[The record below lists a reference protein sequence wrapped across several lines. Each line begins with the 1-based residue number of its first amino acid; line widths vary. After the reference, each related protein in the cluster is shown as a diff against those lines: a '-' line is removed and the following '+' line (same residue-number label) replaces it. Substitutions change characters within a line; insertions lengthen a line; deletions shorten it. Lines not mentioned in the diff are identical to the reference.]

1 MHYRENGKEA
11 KRVSTT
17 HENGPLTHTAVNK
30 RKAHKV
36 SPAARQVLSYALLLI
51 GSFLVA
57 ISFNLFLLPNRIAS
71 GGVSGISVILNTLMQ
86 IPPAYTQWALNIP
99 LFIAGILVLGK
110 QFGVK
115 TAVGS
120 VVLPLFVLLTS
131 HWTPPTHNPLLAAI
145 YGGLGVGLGLGL
157 VFRGRGSTGGLDVA
171 AQIIHRVTGIRLGL
185 SVAVL
190 DGLVILA
197 AGLFISFENAL
208 YALIGLYVTSK
219 TIDLVQT
226 GLQTSKAAFII
237 SKHPERVSAAILH
250 DLDRGL
256 TKLEG
261 VGGYTGENRPVLLV
275 VVGQNEVTR
284 LKMLVSDADPDA
296 FVIISNAAEVLGEGF
311 HENKNL

>member
-1 MHYRENGKEA
+1 M
-11 KRVSTT
+11 VSTYQKPQ
-17 HENGPLTHTAVNK
+17 HPVKK
-30 RKAHKV
+30 RKVRRV
-36 SPAARQVLSYALLLI
+36 SPAARQIFSYLSLLVGAFLI
-51 GSFLVA
+51 AV
-57 ISFNLFLLPNRIAS
+57 SFNLFLLSNRIAS

-99 LFIAGILVLGK
+99 LFITGVFVLGRH
-110 QFGVK
+110 FGVK

-120 VVLPLFVLLTS
+120 VILPLFVLLTS
-131 HWTPPTHNPLLAAI
+131 HWTAPTHNPLLAAI

-171 AQIIHRVTGIRLGL
+171 AQIIHRLTGIGLGL
-185 SVAVL
+185 AVAAM
-190 DGLVILA
+190 DALVILA

-219 TIDLVQT
+219 TIDIVQT
-226 GLQTSKAAFII
+226 GLQTSKAAYII
-237 SKHPERVSAAILH
+237 SKDPDRVSAAILH

-284 LKMLVSDADPDA
+284 LKDLVRDADPDA

-311 HENKNL
+311 RENKNL